1 MASIARRITAWREG
15 EIRRTIRRSRRL
27 VRSDSADVSVI
38 QTQGI
43 GRVLIIIPKKVGTA
57 VVRNRTRRRIRS
69 LFFEN
74 KLFSQGLSWIIYVKP
89 PLANLSFSELRELC
103 MHWASEASKTVASPQ
118 SSSSD
123 HSSAPSAP
131 ADSLPAVPPTRKPY

>member
-27 VRSDSADVSVI
+27 IRSDNADVSVI

-74 KLFSQGLSWIIYVKP
+74 QLFSQGLSWIIYVKP
-89 PLANLSFSELRELC
+89 PLATRSFSELRDLF
-103 MHWASEASKTVASPQ
+103 MRWSSEASKSAASLQ
-118 SSSSD
+118 SSPSG
-123 HSSAPSAP
+123 HSSEPSAP
-131 ADSLPAVPPTRKPY
+131 AGFPSAAQPTRKQS

>member
-15 EIRRTIRRSRRL
+15 EIRRTIRKSRRL
-27 VRSDSADVSVI
+27 IRSDSADVSVI
-38 QTQGI
+38 QTHGI

-74 KLFSQGLSWIIYVKP
+74 KLFSQGVSWVIYVKP
-89 PLANLSFSELRELC
+89 PLANLSFQELYTLF
-103 MHWASEASKTVASPQ
+103 MHWAAEALKNAASPQ
-118 SSSSD
+118 SSSAD

-131 ADSLPAVPPTRKPY
+131 AGSPQAVPPTRK